1 MAGHNSAMTDQ
12 HYDVFP
18 YPTRNPA
25 DEAKR
30 LITGSPS
37 HPHEIDTVLFGGQR
51 DWSQPF
57 RVLVAGGGT
66 GDALVM
72 LAQMLSDA
80 KVPYEITYLDPS
92 VAAREI
98 AEARIAKRRLK
109 GVTFET
115 GSLLDAA
122 DHGSFD
128 YIDCCGVLHHLKDP
142 VAGLKALEAALKP
155 GAGLGF
161 MVYAPYGRS
170 GVYPLQEAFNALYGA
185 LPPEEKLEAAKKV
198 MASLPEGH
206 PFRRNALLADHLRDP
221 SGFYDLL
228 LHAQD
233 RAYKVDEWM
242 AALDEAGLALTRW
255 VAPALYDLGM
265 ATEVPADLDPV
276 EAMALCEKLRGTLG
290 KHTGYA
296 QRKGEVAEQGEAP
309 SMALIPHLDA
319 PRHELAKAVAA
330 GKPLKMTTQ
339 GVTFRLKLPEQ
350 AAALL
355 SRIDGKARLSEI
367 GKASGLEPL
376 GFQSLWLK
384 MHKALIAT
392 GSLRYSNLGRR

>member
-1 MAGHNSAMTDQ
+1 MTDQ
-12 HYDVFP
+12 HYDAFP
-18 YPTRNPA
+18 YPARNPA

-30 LITGSPS
+30 LVTGSPS
-37 HPHEIDTVLFGGQR
+37 HPLEIDTVLFGGTR
-51 DWSQPF
+51 NWTTPF
-57 RVLVAGGGT
+57 KVLVAGGGT

-72 LAQMLSDA
+72 LAQVMTDA

-122 DHGSFD
+122 KYGTFD
-128 YIDCCGVLHHLKDP
+128 YVDCCGVLHHLKDP
-142 VAGLKALEAALKP
+142 VAGLKALESVLKP
-155 GAGLGF
+155 GGGLGF

-170 GVYPLQEAFNALYGA
+170 GVYPLQEAFNTLYGE

-233 RAYKVDEWM
+233 RAYHVDEWL
-242 AALDEAGLALTRW
+242 AALDEAGLELTRW

-265 ATEVPADLDPV
+265 ITEVPEGMDPV
-276 EAMALCEKLRGTLG
+276 AAMALCEKLRGTLG

-296 QRKGEVAEQGEAP
+296 QRKGEVTAPLDTP
-309 SMALIPHLDA
+309 SMGMIPHLDA
-319 PRHELAKAVAA
+319 PRHELAKAIAA

-339 GVTFRLKLPEQ
+339 GVTFRMKLPEQ
-350 AAALL
+350 AAAVV
-355 SRIDGKARLSEI
+355 SRVDGKTRLTEI
-367 GKASGLEPL
+367 GNASGLEPL
-376 GFQSLWLK
+376 MFSSLWLK
-384 MHKALIAT
+384 LHKALLAT